1 LFCDEFTNHL
11 EPDIGIAAVQLLE
24 GLGFDV
30 RMPSHRESGRSAIS
44 QGLLR
49 IAKDHANENVRQ
61 FRDLVGPDTPLIGIE
76 PSAILTFRDEYPALV
91 DASLRDSANELANHA
106 LMFGEFIETQIDEGK
121 IHSSQFEPKQQTIRL
136 HGHCHQKALASLK
149 PTVRMLQLPAGHR
162 VRLIPSGCC
171 GMAGS
176 FGYTPDRYDL
186 SMKIGELV
194 LFPKIRAEESESI
207 IAAPGTSCRHQ
218 ILDGT
223 GRLAQHPIEI
233 LNAQLKR
240 S

>member
-1 LFCDEFTNHL
+1 
-11 EPDIGIAAVQLLE
+11 
-24 GLGFDV
+24 
-30 RMPSHRESGRSAIS
+30 MPIHNESGRSAIS

-49 IAKDHANENVRQ
+49 SAQKHANENVRQ
-61 FRDLVGPDTPLIGIE
+61 FRKLVGPNTPLIGIE

-106 LMFGEFIETQIDEGK
+106 LMFDEFIETQIDRGK
-121 IHSSQFEPKQQTIRL
+121 IQSSQFEPKQQSIRL

-149 PTVRMLQLPAGHR
+149 PTIRMLQLPLGHR

-171 GMAGS
+171 GMAGA
-176 FGYTPDRYDL
+176 FGYDQDHYDL

-194 LFPKIRAEESESI
+194 LFPKIRAEKMESI

-223 GRLAQHPIEI
+223 GRLAKHPIEI
-233 LNAQLKR
+233 LNAR
-240 S
+240 IN